1 MRTVWQKCLCNEY
14 RDLEPIFGQNDK
26 SSIFRTSAIV
36 EVVILTK
43 AMSLE
48 QNPNDGIAFQIL
60 EAKNVTDKCDPL

>member
-1 MRTVWQKCLCNEY
+1 MIGKNE
-14 RDLEPIFGQNDK
+14 K

-48 QNPNDGIAFQIL
+48 QNSNDGIAFQIL